1 MTQVIPD
8 LIQWHEGLL
17 LSPQHFQ
24 QLSLRLESLIQAV
37 PGRYFPYFWGVREY
51 EYDSSEFTAG
61 VINVRVLDAVMP
73 DGFHVVFSPE
83 RDELQV
89 D

>member
-37 PGRYFPYFWGVREY
+37 PGRYFPHFWASAPTNTTRR
-51 EYDSSEFTAG
+51 
-61 VINVRVLDAVMP
+61 N
-73 DGFHVVFSPE
+73 SPPA
-83 RDELQV
+83 
-89 D
+89 